1 MVEAVE
7 RLKKS
12 IAKTDL
18 PGGGD
23 AIEKKSFKFK

>member
-18 PGGGD
+18 SG
-23 AIEKKSFKFK
+23 AAKRLKKIL